1 MTDATLFV
9 LRGRRAIGRSAAR
22 QARLAAAGERR
33 RRHPGACRRRLA
45 AVEAGDT
52 EHRRLDAVSME
63 LVPQGDFFESQEMSA
78 ADEEPPPP
86 EEIEQ
91 PDLAIPPP
99 QVMAPEA
106 PALPQQ
112 KEIVE
117 KKKKIV
123 EKKKDVDHDKKR
135 EAQTKR
141 RIGAPEGQS
150 QSEGMSQSVY
160 KALLAKV
167 IREHTPSTA
176 GLGEG
181 TAHCTFHVTA
191 GGGITGISS
200 SGSSPAHAALAR
212 RVLSSIH
219 APAPPTGVVL
229 SRVRASISIPSESKS
244 GDAK

>member
-1 MTDATLFV
+1 MTDATLSSFAGGAPSDAPPPV
-9 LRGRRAIGRSAAR
+9 KPVWLRPASVAGVILAHVAVGWLLLKLAIPSIAS
-22 QARLAAAGERR
+22 
-33 RRHPGACRRRLA
+33 
-45 AVEAGDT
+45 
-52 EHRRLDAVSME
+52 LDAVSME

-117 KKKKIV
+117 KKKKVV

-135 EAQTKR
+135 EAQAKR

-219 APAPPTGVVL
+219 APAPPTGAFF
-229 SRVRASISIPSESKS
+229 ASQSFHFHSQ
-244 GDAK
+244 